1 MKIATWNVN
10 SLTVRL
16 PQVLAWLDQHSID
29 ILCIQELKQV
39 NEKFPRDAFQELGY
53 DAVWTGQKT
62 YNGVAILSR
71 SSLENVIV
79 NNPLYPDTQQ
89 RLITATC
96 QTSEGPLR
104 VICAY
109 CPNGSAVDS
118 EKYNYKL
125 EWYAALNEFVQAQM
139 KLFPNLAICGDYNI
153 APEDRDVHAKYTGDI
168 LISPKERAALQAL
181 SGLGLTDSFR
191 MFDQEEKL
199 FSWWDYRMMGFR
211 RNAGL
216 RIDHILLTASL
227 AEHCTGCVIDKAPR
241 SNEQPS
247 DHAPVVASLSL
258 SFA

>member
-39 NEKFPRDAFQELGY
+39 NEKFPQDAFRELGY
-53 DAVWTGQKT
+53 EAVWTGQKT
-62 YNGVAILSR
+62 YNGVAILAR
-71 SSLENVIV
+71 SSLEDVII
-79 NNPLYPDTQQ
+79 NNPEFPDTQQ

-96 QTSEGPLR
+96 QTTSGPLR
-104 VICAY
+104 IICAY
-109 CPNGSAVDS
+109 CPNGSSLDS
-118 EKYNYKL
+118 DKYVYKL
-125 EWYAALNEFVQAQM
+125 EWYEALNRFVQSQM

-153 APEDRDVHAKYTGDI
+153 APEQRDVHAKYTGDI
-168 LISPKERAALQAL
+168 LVSPKERAAMQAL
-181 SGLGLTDSFR
+181 NGLGLVDSFR
-191 MFDQEEKL
+191 LFEQEEKL

-216 RIDHILLTASL
+216 RIDHILLTESL
-227 AEHCTGCVIDKAPR
+227 ASECTACIIDKAPR
-241 SNEQPS
+241 GNEQPS
-247 DHAPVVASLSL
+247 DHAPVVATLSL